1 MKVDEAMSKRRTKY
15 DIYAEILE
23 TILRRGPSP
32 ITRIAY
38 GAGLPVDRARRAI
51 QFLLSKGLLKEEV
64 IGDMKLYT
72 LTKRGGEFLEAL
84 KVVRK
89 YMS

>member
-1 MKVDEAMSKRRTKY
+1 MSKRRTKY